1 MIKKTFTYE
10 DFDGN
15 SRTEDHY
22 FNLTRAECMKM
33 QLSVNGG
40 LDKFLEKI
48 IAEQDQTKIF
58 AYMEEFVDKSYGEKS
73 NDGREFVKSD
83 AILQRFKSTMAYS
96 DLIAELATNAK
107 YAAEFINGVIPKGY
121 VPDKTAAGTTN
132 S

>member
-1 MIKKTFTYE
+1 MIKKTFTYT

-22 FNLTRAECMKM
+22 FNLTKAECMKL
-33 QLSVNGG
+33 QFSKNGG

-58 AYMEEFVDKSYGEKS
+58 DYMEEFVKMSYGEKS
-73 NDGREFVKSD
+73 NDGREFVKNE
-83 AILQRFKSTMAYS
+83 AILQRFISTMAYS

-107 YAAEFINGVIPKGY
+107 AAADFINGVIPQGY
-121 VPDKTAAGTTN
+121 NPDKNTVGTPN